1 MSDKIELLSMG
12 LDEIRL
18 WLKSCG
24 FESYR
29 AKQLMGWL
37 INGAK
42 FSEMH
47 NLPSN
52 LIEFLSENAL
62 EEPVK
67 IIKRLVSK
75 KDGTEKYLF
84 SFADGSCVEGVL
96 MPYRHGNTLCIS
108 TQVGCNMGCKFCA
121 STLGGKLRNLSAGEM
136 LGQVVSVNRLH
147 GSKTVQNVVMMGSG
161 EPLDNY
167 GNVLK
172 FIRLICAGEGLNISQ
187 RRITLSTCG
196 LVGKIK
202 SLADEGLSITL
213 SISLHAPNDAI
224 RQSLMPIAKVHSVKD
239 IINACKHYISL
250 THRRVSFEYALIKG
264 VNDSQEQAEE
274 LCQILRG
281 FQCHVNLITLNAVE
295 ETGYIGSD
303 RQTAQ
308 KFFDYLNERNIAV
321 SMRRTMGE
329 DIQGACGQL
338 RNEFIKGGG
347 QI

>member
-12 LDEIRL
+12 LEEIRL

-37 INGAK
+37 LSGAS

-52 LIEFLSENAL
+52 LIEFLSENAY
-62 EEPVK
+62 EQPVQ

-84 SFADGSCVEGVL
+84 SLVDGSCIEGVL

-108 TQVGCNMGCKFCA
+108 TQVGCNMGCRFCA
-121 STLGGKLRNLSAGEM
+121 STLNGKKRNLSAGEM

-167 GNVLK
+167 NNVLK
-172 FIRLICAGEGLNISQ
+172 FIRLISLSEGLNISQ

-196 LVGKIK
+196 LADKIR
-202 SLADEGLSITL
+202 SLADERLAITL
-213 SISLHAPNDAI
+213 SVSLHASNDDI
-224 RQSLMPIAKVHSVKD
+224 RQSLMPIARRYSIKELIS
-239 IINACKHYISL
+239 ACKHYISL

-264 VNDSQEQAEE
+264 VNDGQEHAEE

-281 FQCHVNLITLNAVE
+281 FQCHVNLITLNAVD
-295 ETGYIGSD
+295 ETDYVGSD
-303 RQTAQ
+303 RFAAN
-308 KFFDYLNERNIAV
+308 KFFNYLNEKNIAV

-338 RNEFIKGGG
+338 RNEFIKGEG
-347 QI
+347 

>member
-1 MSDKIELLSMG
+1 MSDKIELLSMS
-12 LDEIRL
+12 LEEIRL
-18 WLKSCG
+18 WLKGHG
-24 FESYR
+24 FETYR

-37 INGAK
+37 LSGAS

-52 LIEFLSENAL
+52 LIEFLSENAY
-62 EEPVK
+62 EQPVQ

-84 SFADGSCVEGVL
+84 SLVDGSCIEGVL

-108 TQVGCNMGCKFCA
+108 TQVGCNMGCRFCA
-121 STLGGKLRNLSAGEM
+121 STLNGKKRNLSAGEM

-147 GSKTVQNVVMMGSG
+147 REKTVQNVVMMGSG

-167 GNVLK
+167 NNVLK
-172 FIRLICAGEGLNISQ
+172 FIRLISLSEGLNISQ

-196 LVGKIK
+196 LADKIR
-202 SLADEGLSITL
+202 SLADERLAITL
-213 SISLHAPNDAI
+213 SVSLHASNDDI
-224 RQSLMPIAKVHSVKD
+224 RQSLMPIARRYSIKELIS
-239 IINACKHYISL
+239 ACKHYISL

-264 VNDSQEQAEE
+264 VNDGQEHAEE

-281 FQCHVNLITLNAVE
+281 FQCHVNLITLNAVD
-295 ETGYIGSD
+295 ETDYVGSD
-303 RQTAQ
+303 RFAAN
-308 KFFDYLNERNIAV
+308 KFFNYLNEKNIAV

-338 RNEFIKGGG
+338 RNEFIKGEG
-347 QI
+347 

>member
-196 LVGKIK
+196 LVDKIK

-295 ETGYIGSD
+295 ETGYLGSD
-303 RQTAQ
+303 RITAN
-308 KFFDYLNERNIAV
+308 KFFDYLNERDIAV

>member
-1 MSDKIELLSMG
+1 MG

-18 WLKSCG
+18 WLKSHG

-29 AKQLMGWL
+29 AKQLIGWL
-37 INGAK
+37 VSGAK
-42 FSEMH
+42 FSEMR

-52 LIEFLSENAL
+52 LIEFLCENAL

-67 IIKRLVSK
+67 IIKSLVSK

-84 SFADGSCVEGVL
+84 SLADGSCVEGVL

-196 LVGKIK
+196 LVDKIK

-295 ETGYIGSD
+295 ETGYLGSD
-303 RQTAQ
+303 RITAN

-347 QI
+347 QN

>member
-18 WLKSCG
+18 WLKSHG

-37 INGAK
+37 ISGAK
-42 FSEMH
+42 FSEMR

-52 LIEFLSENAL
+52 LIGFLSENAL

-84 SFADGSCVEGVL
+84 SLVDGSCVEGVL

-136 LGQVVSVNRLH
+136 LGQIISVNRLH

-196 LVGKIK
+196 LVDKIK

-295 ETGYIGSD
+295 ETGYLGSD
-303 RQTAQ
+303 RITAN

-347 QI
+347 QN